1 VQGDEAELLGLLF
14 AHSPVPQFVSRADG
28 SVVLANA
35 AYTQLMGATAEA
47 VIGSVP
53 SDVTHPDDL
62 VRLMRLGRQLLR
74 REIDVAELEVRV
86 TTAGGQERW
95 CAVTCTMAPGS
106 DGKPL
111 FVSHLLDISARKEAE
126 AELRQAEEDRNRLAA
141 IAETTSDLIGV
152 IDADGWVVYANAAA
166 RAAHGLA
173 EHDAAAL
180 HATKLY
186 TPESNERFFRDV
198 LPELLAG
205 RTWSGELA
213 MYDGDGSVIQV
224 WQSLAPHH
232 GADGDLHNISAV
244 GRDITAQ
251 KLFEA
256 QLAHRATH
264 DHLTGLPNRAL
275 LLEVLDRVVR
285 HDLPADT
292 KVAVLFVDLDRFKA
306 VNDELGHDAGDDL
319 LRAVAGRFSSVL
331 RPSDVVARL
340 GGDEFVV
347 LCPDIERPEQGAEVA
362 QRLID
367 ALTAEPVE
375 LRGRL
380 VPITASVGVT
390 VAVAGPEQHPE
401 ALLREADAAMYRAKA
416 LGRDRYELFEDESPR
431 AATGPHLAS

>member
-1 VQGDEAELLGLLF
+1 VQGEEGELLGLLF
-14 AHSPVPQFVSRADG
+14 EHSPVPQFVSRADG
-28 SVVLANA
+28 SVVLANP
-35 AYTQLMGATAEA
+35 AYSRFLGATPES

-62 VRLMRLGRQLLR
+62 VRLMRLGRQLLK
-74 REIDVAELEVRV
+74 REIEVAELEVRV
-86 TTAGGQERW
+86 TTTTGQERW
-95 CAVTCTMAPGS
+95 CAVTCTMALGT
-106 DGKPL
+106 DGAPL
-111 FVSHLLDISARKEAE
+111 FVSHLVDISARKEAE
-126 AELRQAEEDRNRLAA
+126 AELQQAEEDRNRLAA

-152 IDADGWVVYANAAA
+152 IDAEGWVVYANAAA
-166 RAAHGLA
+166 RAVHGLA
-173 EHDAAAL
+173 EGDARL

-186 TPESNERFFRDV
+186 TPESNQRFFRDV

-213 MYDGDGSVIQV
+213 MYDGEGSVIQV

-275 LLEVLDRVVR
+275 LLEVLDRAVR

-375 LRGRL
+375 LRGRM
-380 VPITASVGVT
+380 VAITASVGVT
-390 VAVAGPEQHPE
+390 VAVTGPEQHPE

-416 LGRDRYELFEDESPR
+416 LGRDRYELFEDAPPQGAS
-431 AATGPHLAS
+431 GPQVAS